1 MRSVDLCNGS
11 QKVNTTKTG
20 GKRNSS
26 HFAGGSATGAGMNF
40 QAVVTAIAGVHLIK
54 GFPLDWLDGLVDD
67 TPVAVWAETNGPG
80 DDIRLELRNGSAVEV
95 QAKRGLKTGNKFWN
109 SLMSLAEAVQANEI
123 AYGVLAVSPD
133 SSRTIAYELSKDV
146 RRLADGRSDALK
158 PLAQTL
164 CSKLK
169 TAGMD
174 PQSICKRLRIVVVH
188 GLDND
193 HASISAA
200 KAHLGSL
207 ISEREAVNA
216 AWNRL
221 YREAHAIV
229 ERRGRWEAS
238 ATLGMFEAD
247 AIDISGSDSPV
258 ALLANLKRWV
268 VDTNRNFSLLGVQ
281 KPLSISQAWLP
292 LKILVCDFDR
302 APESDAAEAMAHY
315 HAFGNTHQANADTK
329 ISGAEWIGRFYRRA
343 VLTGGPGLGKS
354 TLLIKVAQLYA
365 RDGFPVLKVKLSA
378 VAARME
384 SGHTFTDSIFHLG
397 LDGSGVSTDTARNAG
412 LQNWVLLCD
421 GLDECDNHQETV
433 ARGLQQFASGY
444 PQARIIVT
452 TRPIGYSTAEIADW
466 RHYELLPP
474 APSEG
479 PVHLAALIR
488 AALPTTHYLHEN
500 ALDIARTELEK
511 SASSAIISRS
521 PQLLGMAAALLMRGG
536 ALGAT
541 KAQLYQDLFAL
552 LEDAPNLRS
561 GGSHIAPTTLSR
573 MLDLLGWA
581 LIVGPLDPAT
591 ELLKQCAGHLE
602 SELGEP
608 RLKTLE
614 IATACLQHWED
625 VGLVEKV
632 HHGSRDMLT
641 FIHKTFAEYAAAR
654 YLRDLQTPEAQRAE
668 IANRIDDNSWVEVL
682 NFAGGIGLADCIV
695 SVLVAADK
703 NGTINKLERALSIV
717 VDPEARVSP
726 KMQRQIVELAFN
738 HVDGNHTDDVFSLG
752 IALSD
757 VAKLNPGLVVQP
769 AVCRLQSPRFS
780 TRLIAWTCGIET
792 DAEFCELDAIP
803 SVIHDFAEAVS
814 QSSGPSLLGGLILGK
829 GKARELLQRL
839 ALGFIRRILD
849 EWPPNKVDQ
858 YIGETFNSAPF
869 DTIGFHLNL
878 ETLYKEIGRKYSLP
892 VRLGNMPGQL
902 SRMLQ
907 PDGEYDRA
915 TCTALKAL
923 CSSLVPKEELVD
935 SVALEQSPPV
945 QLSAFLE
952 IVGFGDVAASDVW
965 AWTEPY
971 DSEIVREV
979 LKAMAEISPVD
990 KSALVVDAK
999 AMLIRMD
1006 EKQEASGYKLLP
1018 MISVDV
1024 PPPDWSAAKTLKVDQ
1039 TKLKKALGHKSAW
1052 LVQAATNLLSGLGE
1066 TTAEMAAE
1074 LLANGKGYALGAAVH
1089 LTMKLDPEV
1098 ATELLLSRTKGPDT
1112 PGKYYLFKA
1121 LNELDPPW
1129 DKALFDAVQTG
1140 LMSLTAEV
1148 AEEAAVLALKYAEN
1162 GAPVPMY
1169 LLNEAFQHWMAHEKP
1184 YPQNGGVVPNSPR
1197 KTLLKGLLKLGAV
1210 EDEALMNL
1218 CRDTRGD
1225 VRETAA
1231 GPFLERIGVSHGIRA
1246 SFVNEVKTLPARL
1259 LSRALDAQVPFSE
1272 TEVAQLCILLEDEDA
1287 KWRLASCK
1295 LLQTIYLEVE
1305 VIESLG
1311 EKLSYDSHQEVRQAA
1326 ARVLK
1331 EAKTRS
1337 GHPAH

>member
-1 MRSVDLCNGS
+1 M
-11 QKVNTTKTG
+11 NTTKTD
-20 GKRNSS
+20 GKQNSS
-26 HFAGGSATGAGMNF
+26 RFAGGSATGSGMNY
-40 QAVVTAIAGVHLIK
+40 QAVVTAIAGVHLIN
-54 GFPLDWLDGLVDD
+54 GCPLDWLDGLVDD

-80 DDIRLELRNGSAVEV
+80 DDIRLELRDGSAVEV
-95 QAKRGLKTGNKFWN
+95 QVKRGLKTGNRLWN
-109 SLMSLAEAVQANEI
+109 SLMSLAKAVQANEI
-123 AYGVLAVSPD
+123 EYGVLAVSPD

-146 RRLADGRSDALK
+146 RRLADGRSDDLK

-164 CSKLK
+164 CSKFK
-169 TAGMD
+169 TVGMD

-193 HASISAA
+193 RASISAA
-200 KAHLGSL
+200 EAHLCSL
-207 ISEREAVNA
+207 ISEREVVNA

-238 ATLGMFEAD
+238 AILGMFEAD
-247 AIDISGSDSPV
+247 GIDISGSDSPG
-258 ALLANLKRWV
+258 ALLANLTRWV
-268 VDTNRNFSLLGVQ
+268 VDTNRNFSILGVR
-281 KPLSISQAWLP
+281 KSLSISQAWLP
-292 LKILVCDFDR
+292 LKILACDFDR
-302 APESDAAEAMAHY
+302 PPESDAAKAMAHY
-315 HAFGNTHQANADTK
+315 HAFGDTHPASADAK
-329 ISGAEWIGRFYRRA
+329 KSDAEWIGRFYRRA

-354 TLLIKVAQLYA
+354 TLLIKAAQLYA

-397 LDGSGVSTDTARNAG
+397 LDGSDVSADAARNAG
-412 LQNWVLLCD
+412 LRNWVLLCD
-421 GLDECDNHQETV
+421 GLDECHDHQETV

-466 RHYELLPP
+466 RHYELLPSEP
-474 APSEG
+474 TEG

-488 AALPTTHYLHEN
+488 AVLPTINNLHEN
-500 ALDIARTELEK
+500 ALGIASTELEK
-511 SASSAIISRS
+511 SASSAVISRS
-521 PQLLGMAAALLMRGG
+521 PHLLGMAAALIVRGG
-536 ALGAT
+536 ALGST

-552 LEDAPNLRS
+552 IEDAPNFRS
-561 GGSHIAPTTLSR
+561 AGSDIAPTTLSR

-581 LIVGPLDPAT
+581 LIVGPLDSVT
-591 ELLKQCAGHLE
+591 EILKHCASHLE

-608 RLKTLE
+608 YLKALE
-614 IATACLQHWED
+614 IASACLRHWED
-625 VGLVEKV
+625 VGMVEKV

-641 FIHKTFAEYAAAR
+641 FIHKTFSEFAAAR
-654 YLRDLQTPEAQRAE
+654 YLRDLQSPEMQKAE
-668 IANRIDDNSWVEVL
+668 IANRMDDDAWAEVL
-682 NFAGGIGLADCIV
+682 NFAGGIGLADIIV
-695 SVLVAADK
+695 SILASAGES
-703 NGTINKLERALSIV
+703 GTINRLERTLSIV

-726 KMQRQIVELAFN
+726 EMQRQIVELAFN

-752 IALSD
+752 IALAD
-757 VAKLNPGLVVQP
+757 VAKSNPGLVERP

-792 DAEFCELDAIP
+792 SEEFCELDAIP
-803 SVIHDFAEAVS
+803 AVIHDFAEEVS
-814 QSSGPSLLGGLILGK
+814 QSPGPSLLGGMIFWK
-829 GKARELLQRL
+829 GKDQELLQRL

-849 EWPPNKVDQ
+849 EWPPDIADQ
-858 YIGETFNSAPF
+858 YIEETFNSAPF
-869 DTIGFHLNL
+869 GTFGFQL
-878 ETLYKEIGRKYSLP
+878 ELEALYKETGRKYSLP
-892 VRLGNMPGQL
+892 ARLGNVSDQL

-907 PDGEYDRA
+907 SGGEYDRA
-915 TCTALKAL
+915 TCTALRAL

-935 SVALEQSPPV
+935 GVALEQSPPV

-952 IVGFGDVAASDVW
+952 IVGFGDVGGDDVW
-965 AWTEPY
+965 AWTESY
-971 DSEIVREV
+971 DSEMVSEV
-979 LKAMAEISPVD
+979 LKALAEISPVD

-999 AMLIRMD
+999 AMLTRMD
-1006 EKQEASGYKLLP
+1006 KQQGANGYKLLLS

-1024 PPPDWSAAKTLKVDQ
+1024 PPPDWSAAKTLQVDQ
-1039 TKLKKALGHKSAW
+1039 SKLKKALSHKSAW

-1089 LTMKLDPEV
+1089 LTMELDPEV
-1098 ATELLLSRTKGPDT
+1098 ATELLLSRIKGPDT

-1121 LNELDPPW
+1121 LNELDSPW
-1129 DKALFDAVQTG
+1129 DKALFAAVQTG
-1140 LMSLTAEV
+1140 LMSSTAEV
-1148 AEEAAVLALKYAEN
+1148 AEEAAVLALKYVEN
-1162 GAPVPMY
+1162 GAPIPAD
-1169 LLNEAFQHWMAHEKP
+1169 LLSEAFQHWMAHEKH
-1184 YPQNGGVVPNSPR
+1184 YPQNGGVIPNSPR

-1210 EDEALMNL
+1210 DDEAFMNL

-1231 GPFLERIGVSHGIRA
+1231 GPFLERIGVSDGIRA

-1259 LSRALDAQVPFSE
+1259 LSQAFDAQVPFSA
-1272 TEVAQLCILLEDEDA
+1272 TEVDQLRILLEDEDA

-1295 LLQTIYLEVE
+1295 LLQTIYLEAE
-1305 VIESLG
+1305 VLKSLG
-1311 EKLSYDSHQEVRQAA
+1311 EKLSCDSHQEVRQAV

-1331 EAKTRS
+1331 DAKTRS
-1337 GHPAH
+1337 GRASH